1 MRLKGYT
8 YRIYP
13 SKEQTELLYQML
25 GNARWVYNWSLN
37 RRIEAYQKDKKKLSA
52 FTLMK
57 ELKKLKEQPEYE
69 WLNLSVAQS
78 LQASIVNMEKAFT
91 RFFKQKKGFPKFK
104 SKKRGKQTIS
114 FPQNTKIDF
123 ENNKISVNKLL
134 WIKTKIS
141 RTFEGTIKT
150 AVISKTP
157 TNKFFISLTVE
168 QKTKKVKRK
177 PIKEKTAI
185 GIDTGILKFATLS
198 DGKEIENPKHL
209 KQSLQRLKILQRRA
223 SKKVKG
229 SNNRRKAFLRVARL
243 HERIAN
249 QRLDFIHKTSTEI
262 ANREEYNTVIVE
274 NLNIKGMLKNHCLA
288 QSIADL
294 GLGAFYR
301 ILEYKLEERGKNYL
315 EIGRFQPSSRMCN
328 CGTVNKE
335 LTLADRSWTCKKCGE
350 FHPNRDLLA
359 AQNIKKFGLQ
369 KQNLITKTAG
379 VAGIAC

>member
-1 MRLKGYT
+1 MKGYK
-8 YRIYP
+8 YRLYP
-13 SKEQTELLYQML
+13 NKRQTELLNQML
-25 GNARWVYNWSLN
+25 GNARFVYNWALN

-57 ELKKLKEQPEYE
+57 ELAKLKKKEEYE

-91 RFFKQKKGFPKFK
+91 RFFKQKKGFPNFK

-168 QKTKKVKRK
+168 QKDKKVKQKTIR
-177 PIKEKTAI
+177 EKTAV
-185 GIDTGILKFATLS
+185 GIDTGIKMFATLS
-198 DGKEIENPKHL
+198 DGREIENPKHL
-209 KQSLQRLKILQRRA
+209 KSSLQRLKVLQRRA
-223 SKKVKG
+223 SKKQKG

-243 HERIAN
+243 HEKISN
-249 QRLDFIHKTSTEI
+249 QRMDFIHKTTTQI
-262 ANREEYNTVIVE
+262 ANEWDTVIVE
-274 NLNIKGMLKNHCLA
+274 NLHIAGMLKNHCLA

-301 ILEYKLEERGKNYL
+301 ILNYKLTENGKNYL
-315 EIGRFQPSSRMCN
+315 EIGRFEPSSKLCE
-328 CGTVNKE
+328 CGELNNN
-335 LTLADRSWTCKKCGE
+335 LTLADRVWTCEKCGVT
-350 FHPNRDLLA
+350 HQRDLLA
-359 AQNIKKFGLQ
+359 ARNIKKFGLQ
-369 KQNLITKTAG
+369 KQNLIVRVGATQS
-379 VAGIAC
+379 AC

>member
-1 MRLKGYT
+1 MLKGYK

-13 SKEQTELLYQML
+13 NKKQTELLNQML
-25 GNARWVYNWSLN
+25 GNARFVYNWALN

-57 ELKKLKEQPEYE
+57 ELAKLKKKEEYE

-91 RFFKQKKGFPKFK
+91 RFFKQKKGFPNFK

-134 WIKTKIS
+134 WIKARIS
-141 RTFEGTIKT
+141 REFEGTIKT

-168 QKTKKVKRK
+168 QKDKKVKQKTIR
-177 PIKEKTAI
+177 EKTAV
-185 GIDTGILKFATLS
+185 GIDTGIKMFATLS
-198 DGKEIENPKHL
+198 DGREIENPKHL
-209 KQSLQRLKILQRRA
+209 KSSLQRLKVLQRRA
-223 SKKVKG
+223 SKKQKG

-243 HERIAN
+243 HEKISN
-249 QRLDFIHKTSTEI
+249 QRMDFIHKTTTQI
-262 ANREEYNTVIVE
+262 ANEWDTVIVE
-274 NLNIKGMLKNHCLA
+274 NLHIAGMLKNHCLA

-301 ILEYKLEERGKNYL
+301 ILNYKLTENGKNYL
-315 EIGRFQPSSRMCN
+315 EIGRFEPSSKLCE
-328 CGTVNKE
+328 CGELNNN
-335 LTLADRSWTCKKCGE
+335 LTLADRVWTCEKCGVT
-350 FHPNRDLLA
+350 HQRDLLA
-359 AQNIKKFGLQ
+359 ARNIKKFGLQ
-369 KQNLITKTAG
+369 KQNLIVRVGATQS
-379 VAGIAC
+379 AC